1 MGRCLGAAWSI
12 VGVLALALQTYARPL
27 TPKLLLEAP
36 RPASHVAVNAPG
48 TAALLGVEMPST
60 TTGDVS
66 EALYYIPLDPPAS
79 WEHKQVSLLQNGTN
93 DAVFLDEDT
102 FVFVKDQQLHCRSLR
117 EDKSELLLHLPKGIQ
132 HMQSVSTAKDTA
144 TLAFSAMV
152 FDDGD
157 IYAQHPEQE
166 AAWQRA
172 KVYDQLFIR
181 HWDQWQHPQQRT
193 QLFALDLYR
202 HQSGWTVRDKI
213 RNLLQATRLES
224 PVGPLGDAS
233 DFSLSRHYVA
243 FTAKDPD
250 APPAWHTRQHIYLV
264 PLDGHAPP
272 KRISLAENRG
282 WAGTPVISPN
292 EDMVLFLQ
300 QYKDGF
306 ESDRKVLQAYLME
319 EGQQVEIFPDWD
331 VSPDTLSFSSDGR
344 TLYAVVPEDEQR
356 KVYAISVQGASFS
369 DKHALVV
376 DGSASSPIQL
386 PDGRL
391 IYVLSTL
398 QSPNDVYL
406 YDRGQTTRLTH
417 FWQWSDA
424 HRDVDMGPVPERF
437 TYQGADGVKMYGWL
451 IKPPSYEADV
461 KAGKKLP
468 LAVLLH
474 GGPEGDWSNGWST
487 RWNPVAFAAAGF
499 VVTTLDPSGSIG
511 FGQAL
516 TDRVLEHWGDRVK
529 EDVLRGVHHVLDT
542 HTYLDRDRVVAAG
555 ASFGGYMVNWLQG
568 HNQDK
573 LFKAFVTH
581 DGIFHLESM
590 YYSTEELYFPES
602 ELGGLPWT
610 SPHLYEAFSPHRHV
624 AAWSTPHLIVHGGRD
639 FRLSPAQGIS
649 AFTALQRRHVPSRLL
664 FFPDEGH
671 WVLDPRNSL
680 QWHEQ
685 VLGWLQYWSRPPATA
700 LTDHQAVFST

>member
-1 MGRCLGAAWSI
+1 M
-12 VGVLALALQTYARPL
+12 
-27 TPKLLLEAP
+27 
-36 RPASHVAVNAPG
+36 
-48 TAALLGVEMPST
+48 
-60 TTGDVS
+60 
-66 EALYYIPLDPPAS
+66 
-79 WEHKQVSLLQNGTN
+79 
-93 DAVFLDEDT
+93 
-102 FVFVKDQQLHCRSLR
+102 
-117 EDKSELLLHLPKGIQ
+117 
-132 HMQSVSTAKDTA
+132 
-144 TLAFSAMV
+144 
-152 FDDGD
+152 
-157 IYAQHPEQE
+157 
-166 AAWQRA
+166 
-172 KVYDQLFIR
+172 
-181 HWDQWQHPQQRT
+181 
-193 QLFALDLYR
+193 
-202 HQSGWTVRDKI
+202 RDKI

-306 ESDRKVLQAYLME
+306 ESDRKVLQAYLLE

-391 IYVLSTL
+391 VYVLSTL
-398 QSPNDVYL
+398 QNPNDVYL

-437 TYQGADGVKMYGWL
+437 TYQGADGVTMHGWL